1 MYDDTIAAISTAVG
15 DAGIGIV
22 RVSGQDA
29 VPILRRIF
37 RPATTSG
44 NIGKG
49 LVPFRSDDSDR
60 ASWRAS
66 LPASRTVEG
75 DRATR
80 RLKPAAT
87 DDGPGEGWSP
97 ESHRAYYGRTVD
109 PATGQEIDE
118 AIALCMLAPRS

>member
-75 DRATR
+75 DRASACGYGR
-80 RLKPAAT
+80 WPWRGVVPRVPPRLLRAHR
-87 DDGPGEGWSP
+87 GPGHWPGDRRG
-97 ESHRAYYGRTVD
+97 HRPLHAR
-109 PATGQEIDE
+109 
-118 AIALCMLAPRS
+118 APQL